1 MSIKR
6 SLLLSSFI
14 LAIIA
19 IQTSQCLKYNY
30 VTWTSVI
37 KLLNLQTSTRLHS
50 HDVKYGSGSGQ
61 QSVTAVKNAD
71 DHNSYWQIKPKLNVV
86 KERGD
91 PIKCGEVV
99 RLFHLSTRRN
109 LHSHLFQSPLSNNQE
124 VSAFGENGD
133 GDDGDNW
140 IVDCDEEYWQRDE
153 PVRLKHEAT
162 KKFLHITGD
171 AYGRPIHG
179 QLEVSC
185 YSHPTQLNLWRVHE
199 GVYIKQ
205 SAPNSNTSGS
215 DEGHSEL

>member
-1 MSIKR
+1 MHLPQ
-6 SLLLSSFI
+6 SLIPFFFFFF
-14 LAIIA
+14 
-19 IQTSQCLKYNY
+19 Q
-30 VTWTSVI
+30 VG
-37 KLLNLQTSTRLHS
+37 
-50 HDVKYGSGSGQ
+50 DSGQ
-61 QSVTAVKNAD
+61 
-71 DHNSYWQIKPKLNVV
+71 
-86 KERGD
+86 ERRRPQQLLANQAKAERCQRERVNFLAPIRQAYRHRWLTLSNIASSD

-124 VSAFGENGD
+124 VSAFGENGE

-153 PVRLKHEAT
+153 PVRLRHEAT
-162 KKFLHITGD
+162 KRYLHITGD

-185 YSHPTQLNLWRVHE
+185 YSHPNQLNLWRVHE

-205 SAPNSNTSGS
+205 SAPNSSTSSS
-215 DEGHSEL
+215 DEGHTEL